1 MKYVTVYCSS
11 SSQLAPIYY
20 QQARKL
26 GKVLC
31 ENNIGLVYGG
41 GSAGLMGEL
50 ANTMMSLGGK
60 VIGIIPKFMCDV
72 EWQNENITE
81 LIITETMHERKTKM
95 AELGDGVI
103 ALAGGVGTME
113 ELLEII
119 TWKQLGIYNDSIVI
133 LNTNNYYEHLI
144 KQFEK
149 ANEEKFL
156 NNQSLWKIAENVD
169 DTISIFLN
177 QKRQKIDIRNYSKI

>member
-20 QQARKL
+20 QQAREL

-50 ANTMMSLGGK
+50 ANTMMKLGGK

-72 EWQNENITE
+72 EWQNENISE

-95 AELGDGVI
+95 AEMGDGVI

-119 TWKQLGIYNDSIVI
+119 TWKQLGIYANPIVI
-133 LNTNNYYEHLI
+133 LNTNNYYKHLI

-149 ANEEKFL
+149 ASEEKFL
-156 NNQSLWKIAENVD
+156 NNKKLWEVTENVV
-169 DTISIFLN
+169 DTIPILLTPKSE
-177 QKRQKIDIRNYSKI
+177 KIDIRNYSKI